1 MQFQRTFSASLFAI
15 GVAGAMV
22 LGASNLRAAPD
33 DVILT
38 VDGEKIYQRDYDLA
52 ARLLGPELAKMGP
65 AQREQVL
72 INVLSE
78 TLLLSRLAETSGTT
92 DTEEYKQRMKFMT
105 RRVKRD
111 IYVQQQVSEKVSDA
125 DLKARYDLLIKE
137 FPSGPEVKA
146 RHILVKTEDEAKAII
161 KELDGGA
168 DFAELAKQKSTGPS
182 GPRGGDLG
190 YFGKGQMVPAFDKA
204 VFALEKGKHSTEPVK
219 SNFGWHVIKVDD
231 TRQKSPPPLKEISER
246 LKVLVAQEKLQE
258 LVKDLRSKAKIER
271 LK

>member
-1 MQFQRTFSASLFAI
+1 MQFQRRIRASLFSV
-15 GVAGAMV
+15 GLVAATA
-22 LGASNLRAAPD
+22 LAASDLTAAPD

-38 VDGEKIYQRDYDLA
+38 VNGEKIYQRDYDLA
-52 ARLLGPELAKMGP
+52 ERLLGAELSKMGP

-72 INVLSE
+72 IDVLSE
-78 TLLLSRLAETSGTT
+78 TLLLARLADSSGTT
-92 DTEEYKQRMKFMT
+92 DTDAYKQRMKFMT
-105 RRVKRD
+105 QRVKRD
-111 IYVQQQVSEKVSDA
+111 IYVQQNVTEKVSDA
-125 DLKARYDLLIKE
+125 ELQARYDQLTKE
-137 FPSGPEVKA
+137 FPAGPEVKA

-168 DFAELAKQKSTGPS
+168 DFAELAKAKSTGPS

-204 VFALEKGKHSTEPVK
+204 VFELEKGKYSKEPVK

-231 TRQKSPPPLKEISER
+231 TRQKSPPPLAEIRDR
-246 LKVLVAQEKLQE
+246 LKTVMAQEKLQE
-258 LVKDLRSKAKIER
+258 LVKDLRTKAKIER